1 MNCEK
6 VVFGLLFADFPVSA
20 LESRQF
26 FSPFTCDTKVVSP
39 QSLRPRYQGIGDI
52 FVWHLAYVFSRH
64 DFHIGVSVLFGIDRF
79 LQ

>member
-6 VVFGLLFADFPVSA
+6 EVLGLLFVDCPMRT

-39 QSLRPRYQGIGDI
+39 QSLRPRYQSIADI

-64 DFHIGVSVLFGIDRF
+64 DFHDG
-79 LQ
+79 